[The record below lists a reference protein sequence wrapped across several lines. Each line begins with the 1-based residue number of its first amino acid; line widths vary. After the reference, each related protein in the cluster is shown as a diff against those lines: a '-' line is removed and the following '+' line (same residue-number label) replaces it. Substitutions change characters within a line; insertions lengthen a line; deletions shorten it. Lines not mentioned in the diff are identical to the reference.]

1 MISKRSLKN
10 VLETC
15 TASISI
21 PRKAQRVQESSRAAG
36 AKALAQAKE
45 STAQFQLT
53 RKKKKRKNT
62 NCPTRK
68 MPEGSVRLPI
78 KKTCSGELCS

>member
-53 RKKKKRKNT
+53 RKKRKEKT
-62 NCPTRK
+62 QIVQREKCPRAQ
-68 MPEGSVRLPI
+68 
-78 KKTCSGELCS
+78 